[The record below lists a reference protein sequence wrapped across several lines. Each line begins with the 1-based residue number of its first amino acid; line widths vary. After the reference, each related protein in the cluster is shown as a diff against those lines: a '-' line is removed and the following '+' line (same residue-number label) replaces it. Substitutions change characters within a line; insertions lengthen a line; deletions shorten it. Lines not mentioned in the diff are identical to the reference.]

1 MEKKDYDLFQQN
13 WESYAGN
20 RTVNSVGLKN
30 GIEIMFEYALLGKD
44 GHQWVHVYI
53 DDDSNNNY

>member
-1 MEKKDYDLFQQN
+1 MERKDYDLFQQN

-44 GHQWVHVYI
+44 GHQ
-53 DDDSNNNY
+53 